1 MQTKK
6 EKFYNMIEE
15 NVGAVVMAS
24 ILIVLTLQVILRF
37 LPWLPPN
44 SWSEELSRYLFVWF
58 VYLTACVAIYHNA
71 HIKIDAALNLFP
83 KKARIYVMV
92 LSNLIFLLY
101 ALGITYYGF
110 HYTVDIWRSG
120 QISMGLHIKM
130 AYVYASIP
138 VCHFIMALRLIQLS
152 VKMLRHPDQYLNQG
166 ALEI

>member
-15 NVGAVVMAS
+15 NVGAVVMAI

-120 QISMGLHIKM
+120 QI
-130 AYVYASIP
+130 
-138 VCHFIMALRLIQLS
+138 
-152 VKMLRHPDQYLNQG
+152 
-166 ALEI
+166 